1 MENNGINIAVNYL
14 YDSGIEQD
22 AEIAAELDEDSAE
35 VCLRVEKMISLLDG
49 VLS

>member
-14 YDSGIEQD
+14 YNSGIEQ
-22 AEIAAELDEDSAE
+22 ESELDEYSAE
-35 VCLRVEKMISLLDG
+35 VCLRIEKMISLLDE